1 MGQKVNPNIFRIERK
16 GWDSVFYADRNYS
29 KFLIEDLK
37 IRAFIK
43 VQYALAQVSK
53 VIISRTSDKDLDIN
67 IYARRI
73 GILIGKGGADLDR
86 LKKKLQEKYTKTNVS
101 IKVSEIAKPDL
112 EASLVAQQMAL
123 QIKKRVS
130 FKRVMKTAI
139 QSCMKQGKAQG
150 IKVSCSGRLGGAEI
164 ARTEVDREGR
174 VPLHTIRADIDYA
187 CAEAITTYGVIG
199 IKVWIFKG
207 DYIEAPR
214 KI

>member
-1 MGQKVNPNIFRIERK
+1 MGQKVNPNSFRIARK
-16 GWDSVFYADRNYS
+16 GWDSVFYADKNYS

-37 IRAFIK
+37 IRDFIK

-67 IYARRI
+67 IHARRI

>member
-1 MGQKVNPNIFRIERK
+1 MGQKVNPNSFRIARK
-16 GWDSVFYADRNYS
+16 GWDSVFYADKNYS

-37 IRAFIK
+37 IRSFIK
-43 VQYALAQVSK
+43 SQYALAQVSK
-53 VIISRTSDKDLDIN
+53 VLISRTSDRHTEVN
-67 IYARRI
+67 IYARRV

-86 LKKKLQEKYTKTNVS
+86 LKKKLQDKFTRTNVH
-101 IKVSEIAKPDL
+101 IKVSEVSKPDL
-112 EASLVAQQMAL
+112 DANLVAQQMAL

-139 QSCMKQGKAQG
+139 QSCIKQGKAQG
-150 IKVSCSGRLGGAEI
+150 IKVACSGRLGGAEI

-199 IKVWIFKG
+199 IKVWIFRG
-207 DYIEAPR
+207 DYNENPR
-214 KI
+214 KN